1 MANNPIWRT
10 TVAALSG
17 TVDAQVQRLLGT
29 EAVVV
34 AVGLVHTVH
43 RDVVKRAERASNRVW
58 HVLNLPTVTDVNRLF
73 AQLGSVEREIRGL
86 ENRLNDVGRGRLPNG
101 TRASSRSGGDPPCQ
115 APRSNG
121 GARPR
126 PS

>member
-1 MANNPIWRT
+1 MPNNPIWRT

-17 TVDAQVQRLLGT
+17 TVDAQVQRLLGS

-34 AVGLVHTVH
+34 AVGLVHTVQ
-43 RDVVKRAERASNRVW
+43 RDMVKRAERTSNRAW
-58 HVLNLPTVTDVNRLF
+58 HTLNLPTGTDVNRLL
-73 AQLGSVEREIRGL
+73 AQLGSVEREIRVL
-86 ENRLNDVGRGRLPNG
+86 EKRLKDAADDAPNG
-101 TRASSRSGGDPPCQ
+101 TTSRAHREVIPRAK

>member
-10 TVAALSG
+10 RVAAFSG

-34 AVGLVHTVH
+34 AIGLVHTVH
-43 RDVVKRAERASNRVW
+43 RDAVKRAERTSNRVW

-73 AQLGSVEREIRGL
+73 AQLGSVEREIRVL
-86 ENRLNDVGRGRLPNG
+86 ENRLNDAVEDDSPNG
-101 TRASSRSGGDPPCQ
+101 RT
-115 APRSNG
+115 
-121 GARPR
+121 PR
-126 PS
+126 PDREVIPRAK

>member
-10 TVAALSG
+10 TVAALSA
-17 TVDAQVQRLLGT
+17 TVDAQVQRLLGS

-34 AVGLVHTVH
+34 AVGLVHTVQ
-43 RDVVKRAERASNRVW
+43 RDMVKRAERTSNRAW
-58 HVLNLPTVTDVNRLF
+58 HMLNLPTGTDVNRLF
-73 AQLGSVEREIRGL
+73 AQLGSVEREIRVL
-86 ENRLNDVGRGRLPNG
+86 DKRLKDAVEDDAPHG
-101 TRASSRSGGDPPCQ
+101 TTSRRTREVIPRAK

>member
-17 TVDAQVQRLLGT
+17 TVDAQVQRLLGS

-34 AVGLVHTVH
+34 AVGLLHTVQ
-43 RDVVKRAERASNRVW
+43 RDMVRRTERTSNRVW
-58 HVLNLPTVTDVNRLF
+58 HVLNLPTGTDVNRLF
-73 AQLGSVEREIRGL
+73 AQLGSVEREIRVLGK
-86 ENRLNDVGRGRLPNG
+86 RLGDVVDDAPNG
-101 TRASSRSGGDPPCQ
+101 TAARPDEEVIPRAK
-115 APRSNG
+115 APRPNG

>member
-1 MANNPIWRT
+1 MAKNPIWRT

-17 TVDAQVQRLLGT
+17 TVDSKFQRLLDS

-34 AVGLVHTVH
+34 AVGLAHTVQ
-43 RDVVKRAERASNRVW
+43 RDMAKRTERASSRLW
-58 HVLNLPTVTDVNRLF
+58 HVLNLPTSSDVNRLF
-73 AQLGSVEREIRGL
+73 AQLGSVEREIRVL
-86 ENRLNDVGRGRLPNG
+86 EKRLGDSVVDDSPNG
-101 TRASSRSGGDPPCQ
+101 TSARPVREVIPGAKPHRS
-115 APRSNG
+115 AG